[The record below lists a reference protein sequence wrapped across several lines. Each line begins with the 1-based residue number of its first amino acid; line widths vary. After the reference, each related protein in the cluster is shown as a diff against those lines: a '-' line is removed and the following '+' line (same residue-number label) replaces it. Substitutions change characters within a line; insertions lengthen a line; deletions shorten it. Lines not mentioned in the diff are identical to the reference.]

1 MRTTADVRCASG
13 TGSIACA
20 TLNVALHA
28 FGSAA
33 RLLAHLATFVA
44 WLDTGSVGSAAGA
57 AGTIHASAVRATIA
71 TALACSSMA
80 AMAAMASLVH
90 AAVVAVAMV
99 VATSIVAMVIATS
112 IVSAVI
118 ATSTVSAI
126 VSTTGVAM
134 IVSATG
140 VAVVVIAAIV
150 DAMVVAAMMVV
161 AAGARTFVPG
171 TSGNVMGSVV
181 TRTIGGMRPE
191 VVASTPA
198 MNRTGTSIH
207 VVAVATAS
215 IVSVGEV
222 VATVSS
228 KVGVIDQRRI
238 VVEEPRVGVVLIDA
252 EQPVA
257 GVGVDRTEE
266 VVQSYKSQ
274 VLCLG
279 HDVAQ
284 VVVAV
289 IQVVVVTV
297 DILGITIYHFVHE
310 RVDRCDEIVVDL
322 VAVLILLRGK
332 VQLVGHSIGQETC
345 ILADC
350 SRGQSEG
357 LNHTCDGNCHGNK

>member
-13 TGSIACA
+13 TGCIACA

-44 WLDTGSVGSAAGA
+44 WLDTGSTGSAAGA
-57 AGTIHASAVRATIA
+57 AGTIHASTVRATIA
-71 TALACSSMA
+71 TALACASMA
-80 AMAAMASLVH
+80 AMASIATLAH

-99 VATSIVAMVIATS
+99 VATSIVA
-112 IVSAVI
+112 AVI
-118 ATSTVSAI
+118 ATSTVSA
-126 VSTTGVAM
+126 

-228 KVGVIDQRRI
+228 EVGVIDQRRI

-357 LNHTCDGNCHGNK
+357 LNHTCDGYCHGNK

>member
-13 TGSIACA
+13 TGCIACA

-57 AGTIHASAVRATIA
+57 AGTIHASTVRATIA

-80 AMAAMASLVH
+80 AMASIATLAH

-99 VATSIVAMVIATS
+99 VATSIVA
-112 IVSAVI
+112 AVV

-126 VSTTGVAM
+126 VSTTGVTM
-134 IVSATG
+134 IVSATCI
-140 VAVVVIAAIV
+140 AVVVIAAIV

-161 AAGARTFVPG
+161 AAGVRTFVPG

-228 KVGVIDQRRI
+228 EVGVIDQRRI

-357 LNHTCDGNCHGNK
+357 LNHTCDGYCHGNK

>member
-13 TGSIACA
+13 TGCIACA

-44 WLDTGSVGSAAGA
+44 WLDTGSVGRAAGA

-71 TALACSSMA
+71 TALACTSMT
-80 AMAAMASLVH
+80 AMASIATLAH
-90 AAVVAVAMV
+90 AAVAAVAMV
-99 VATSIVAMVIATS
+99 VATSIVA
-112 IVSAVI
+112 AVV

-126 VSTTGVAM
+126 VSTTG
-134 IVSATG
+134 I
-140 VAVVVIAAIV
+140 AVVVIAAIV

-171 TSGNVMGSVV
+171 TSRNVMGSVV

-228 KVGVIDQRRI
+228 EVGVIDQRRI

-357 LNHTCDGNCHGNK
+357 LNHTCDGYCHGNK